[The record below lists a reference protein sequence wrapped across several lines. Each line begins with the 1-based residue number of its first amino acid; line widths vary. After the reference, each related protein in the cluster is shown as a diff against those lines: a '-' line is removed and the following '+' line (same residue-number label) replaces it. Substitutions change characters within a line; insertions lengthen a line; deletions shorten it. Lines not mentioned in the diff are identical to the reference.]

1 MKIMKENSFVMSV
14 HILATG
20 TVTHPGIS
28 VNILAT
34 KSVNILGTDTVTHS
48 GTSVNT
54 PYILE
59 YNLHPF
65 YSFRGLKKS
74 DAD

>member
-1 MKIMKENSFVMSV
+1 MKIIKENSFVMSV

-34 KSVNILGTDTVTHS
+34 DTLTNHGMSVNILATDTVTHS
-48 GTSVNT
+48 GMSVNI

-65 YSFRGLKKS
+65 
-74 DAD
+74 